1 VRIFV
6 GSRPAARPILKMR
19 RKRMAKS
26 KKLAKAKKVEK
37 KQTLSISW
45 KNK

>member
-1 VRIFV
+1 
-6 GSRPAARPILKMR
+6 MR